1 MSLALGTRLGPYEI
15 LMAIGAGGMGEV
27 YRAKDAKLGR
37 EVAIK
42 ILPEAFATDP
52 ERLARFEREAKVLA
66 ALNHPNIAQ
75 IYGVEEHA
83 LVMELVE
90 GETLK
95 GPLPIQ
101 TALGYAKQ
109 IADALEAAHE
119 KGIVHRDLKP
129 ANIKITPAGVVKVL
143 DFGLATAVED
153 PAPSTDPPN
162 SPTLTMRGTRVGV
175 ILGTAAYMAPEQA
188 RGHAADRRAD
198 VWGFGVVLYEMLSG
212 KAAFAGDSVTDI
224 LAAVVK
230 LEPDWSAL
238 PASTPP
244 AMAKLVRRCITKDR
258 KQRLQAI
265 GEARIAIDDYMA
277 GGKEL
282 QPQAKAGPTTRPPW
296 LVATGVLLLAT
307 IVLAY
312 VAYRQHF
319 AEETRV
325 LRFSVLPPDKAT
337 VDFQVL
343 SPDGRSLL
351 LVATQEGMSE
361 LWVRDLDSMAPRRLP
376 GTDGASYPFWS
387 PDSRKIGFFQSGKL
401 KNIDVAG
408 GPAIT
413 LADAASGR
421 GGSWNRNGVIIFT
434 PAVSQSI
441 YRVPDAGGTVTAVTT
456 VDRASGENTHRT
468 PWFLPD
474 GHHFFYTARN
484 DDAEKNAVYVGD
496 LDSKD
501 RKRVLHASSNAM
513 YGPPGYLL
521 FLREQTLMAQPF
533 DASSMTTKGDAIPIA
548 EGVRHETLNLVG
560 RFSVSQN
567 GVLAYS
573 SGASSAPV
581 DAAQLTWFDRTGK
594 VTGRVGLPGVI
605 YWPAISP
612 DGRTI
617 ALDRVAAHN
626 GMVDI
631 WLYDLARGTE
641 SRFTFNAHSNSYP
654 VWSPDGSHVAFRSPR
669 NLYQKAI
676 SGSAQEEVLDQPS
689 AENVRIT
696 DWSRDGRYIIE
707 QAFDPKT
714 NFDIWVLP
722 LFGARKAFPYLHMD
736 FNESYGKL
744 SPNGKWLAYQSD
756 ETKRAEIY
764 VQSFPNPGGK
774 MQVST
779 NGGTRP
785 VWSRDGKEL
794 FFIDSGRKM
803 MAAEVKSGVQFEAG
817 VPKPLFDTRLQ
828 QGLQQGITRFDVS
841 KDGRFL
847 IPTALEEGANVP
859 VSVVENWT
867 AGLKK

>member
-1 MSLALGTRLGPYEI
+1 MEERALI
-15 LMAIGAGGMGEV
+15 
-27 YRAKDAKLGR
+27 
-37 EVAIK
+37 
-42 ILPEAFATDP
+42 
-52 ERLARFEREAKVLA
+52 
-66 ALNHPNIAQ
+66 
-75 IYGVEEHA
+75 
-83 LVMELVE
+83 MELVE

-95 GPLPIQ
+95 GPLPVE
-101 TALGYAKQ
+101 TALAYARQ
-109 IADALEAAHE
+109 IVDALEAAHE

-153 PAPSTDPPN
+153 PTASRDSKN
-162 SPTLTMRGTRVGV
+162 SPTLSMRGTQAGA
-175 ILGTAAYMAPEQA
+175 IMGTAAYMAPEQA
-188 RGHAADRRAD
+188 RGHVADRRAD
-198 VWGFGVVLYEMLSG
+198 VWAFGAVLYEMLSA
-212 KAAFAGDSVTDI
+212 KPAFDGDSVTDI

-238 PASTPP
+238 PSSTPR
-244 AMAKLVRRCITKDR
+244 AVAKLVRRCLTKDR
-258 KQRLQAI
+258 RQRLQAI
-265 GEARIAIDDYMA
+265 GEARIAIDEYLA
-277 GGKEL
+277 GGAEA
-282 QPQAKAGPTTRPPW
+282 PPPAEARPLNRLPW
-296 LVATGVLLLAT
+296 LAAIGILLLAT
-307 IVLAY
+307 IALGF
-312 VAYRQHF
+312 VAYRHF
-319 AEETRV
+319 TEETRI

-337 VDFQVL
+337 VDFQAV
-343 SPDGRSLL
+343 SPDGRRLA
-351 LVATQEGMSE
+351 LVATLAGDSE
-361 LWVRDLDSMAPRRLP
+361 LWVRELDSLVARPLP
-376 GTDGASYPFWS
+376 GTEGASYPFWS
-387 PDSRKIGFFQSGKL
+387 PDSRTIGFFQSGKL
-401 KNIDVAG
+401 KKIDAAG

-441 YRVPDAGGTVTAVTT
+441 YRVPASGGTATALTT
-456 VDRASGENTHRT
+456 VDRASGENTHRM

-484 DDAEKNAVYVGD
+484 DDAEKNALYVAD

-501 RKRVLHASSNAM
+501 RKRILYASSNAL
-513 YGPPGYLL
+513 YASPGYLL

-533 DASSMTTKGDAIPIA
+533 NTSSMTTQGDAIPIA

-560 RFSVSQN
+560 RFSASQN

-594 VTGRVGLPGVI
+594 VTGTVGLPGVI

-617 ALDRVAAHN
+617 ALDRVAPHN

-631 WLYDLARGTE
+631 WLYDLTRGTE

-654 VWSPDGSHVAFRSPR
+654 VWSPDGSHIAFRSPR

-689 AENVRIT
+689 TEPVRIT
-696 DWSRDGRYIIE
+696 DWSRDGRYVIE

-722 LFGARKAFPYLHMD
+722 LFGDRKAFPYLHMD
-736 FNESYGKL
+736 FNESHGKL

-764 VQSFPNPGGK
+764 VQTFPNPGGK
-774 MQVST
+774 WQVST

-803 MAAEVKSGVQFEAG
+803 MAAEVKSNVQFEAG

-828 QGLQQGITRFDVS
+828 QGQQQGITRFDVS
-841 KDGRFL
+841 KDGHFL
-847 IPTALEEGANVP
+847 IPTALEEGTAVP
-859 VSVVENWT
+859 ISVVVNWT
-867 AGLKK
+867 VGLKK